1 MVAVFL
7 AGASCAREG
16 DAHRLRPTE
25 TIVGRAA
32 LGTETVLL
40 TDRPALV
47 HVDRDSGRQRI
58 VPIRSER
65 APTEFWGLAENDA
78 ALYTVARFD
87 TLLRIEP
94 DGAVVDV
101 AALDHSVSNLI
112 DLVDGVAGQR
122 ASGTAGEPLLVRV
135 DPDGST
141 RPLPGPTR
149 RDLGLSPPEA
159 LLLQLLRCSAPPRV
173 LCWSAVSGGLLEIES
188 DAAIRT
194 IALDGMA
201 WPSAQDLAA
210 ALSRLSLVDAIED
223 ERGGLVVLYEDDGDA
238 GQRVIRFSPIG
249 VQEQTVP
256 TRNLRLLIKSDRSIL
271 ALDRDG
277 IPVRVSWP

>member
-1 MVAVFL
+1 QCVCRLRRRSRRVLLQSRCPVGLLEYARRRSRLRTRLHRLCPQEGPRVLRQARPGVLGTLGRGAMVAVFL

-141 RPLPGPTR
+141 RPLLGPTR

-173 LCWSAVSGGLLEIES
+173 LCWSAVY
-188 DAAIRT
+188 RK
-194 IALDGMA
+194 
-201 WPSAQDLAA
+201 
-210 ALSRLSLVDAIED
+210 
-223 ERGGLVVLYEDDGDA
+223 
-238 GQRVIRFSPIG
+238 G
-249 VQEQTVP
+249 V
-256 TRNLRLLIKSDRSIL
+256 
-271 ALDRDG
+271 G
-277 IPVRVSWP
+277 